1 MSSHQPLSE
10 HSSNL
15 PLIVP
20 SVISRYSSRALSFF
34 ALQVVD
40 LTDPS
45 FTQAPARVRRRA
57 QAAQQDAVE
66 IVGVQRAPAA
76 RRISGGVVRGGDQQ
90 PAQQNVARA
99 GQAHHSAAASLAVR
113 GLGAVLGGVG
123 LPGVMFPQ
131 PMPPAQP
138 AVQAGPSRPQATAP
152 RSPGNSLAKDDS
164 SEAKCALCLDALK
177 EDLCINPS
185 CGHVFHY
192 ACIKASLVKYKCCPR
207 CRKKINGE
215 RSLKRIYM

>member
-1 MSSHQPLSE
+1 MVIDLLDSPEAQVRKRSRVEQPAARGRDAGAS
-10 HSSNL
+10 
-15 PLIVP
+15 
-20 SVISRYSSRALSFF
+20 
-34 ALQVVD
+34 QVVD

-45 FTQAPARVRRRA
+45 VTQAPARVRRRA

-76 RRISGGVVRGGDQQ
+76 RRISGGVVRQGHQQ
-90 PAQQNVARA
+90 PAQQNAARA
-99 GQAHHSAAASLAVR
+99 GQAHHSAAANLAAR
-113 GLGAVLGGVG
+113 GLGVVLGGLG
-123 LPGVMFPQ
+123 LPGVTFPQ

-138 AVQAGPSRPQATAP
+138 AVQAGPSIPQATAP
-152 RSPGNSLAKDDS
+152 KSPGNSPAKDDS